1 MHVLLSGNRK
11 FLFVVDKSCNSENF
25 GGNYGSSSA
34 EHELRGLKTFLAK
47 ESLLCSIET
56 INYSTS
62 FKLKENTI
70 GRYLRTEGKQQ
81 TKQLK
86 QINYHIIAALETLT
100 EDLALLSLGQ

>member
-47 ESLLCSIET
+47 ESLLCTPSVHNIRC
-56 INYSTS
+56 
-62 FKLKENTI
+62 FRFVKQM
-70 GRYLRTEGKQQ
+70 YLDKF
-81 TKQLK
+81 
-86 QINYHIIAALETLT
+86 
-100 EDLALLSLGQ
+100 